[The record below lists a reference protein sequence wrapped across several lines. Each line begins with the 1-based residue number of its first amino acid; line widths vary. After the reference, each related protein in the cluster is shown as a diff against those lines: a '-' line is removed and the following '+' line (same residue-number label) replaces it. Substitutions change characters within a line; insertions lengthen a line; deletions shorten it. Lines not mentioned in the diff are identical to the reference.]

1 MYEYGVRHILQKEY
15 KTTANRVHYVWVKLY
30 IMVFFAMCMV
40 YFYPSTIVKGQPH
53 VLYAVKYIMDT
64 SSN

>member
-1 MYEYGVRHILQKEY
+1 
-15 KTTANRVHYVWVKLY
+15 
-30 IMVFFAMCMV
+30 MVFFAMCMV